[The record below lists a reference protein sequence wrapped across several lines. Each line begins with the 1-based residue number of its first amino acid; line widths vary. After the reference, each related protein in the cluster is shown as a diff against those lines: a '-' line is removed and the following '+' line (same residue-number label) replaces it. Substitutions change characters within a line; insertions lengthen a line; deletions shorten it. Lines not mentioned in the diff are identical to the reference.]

1 MSGSQT
7 GSGNQGGVPALLGDR
22 YEIEVEIGAGAFA
35 TTYRG
40 HDRRLDRTVAIKVL
54 SREYARDPSYA
65 QRFEREA
72 QTAASISHGNVVDV
86 YDFGQQGDTLYIVM
100 QYVAGEDLK
109 HLITREGPLSP
120 DRARDIAIQILD
132 GLDAIHR
139 AGIIHR
145 DIKPQNILIGADGR
159 ARVADFGIAQIE
171 LDSGLTTAGTTIGTA
186 AYMAPEQA
194 EGGRTTAETD
204 LYAVGV
210 VLYEMLT
217 GALPFSAPTAMALML
232 AHIQQQPVPPSQR
245 VRGRTVPPDLDGIV
259 MQAMAKSPQDR
270 FRSAAAMMQA
280 LRGVRATARGQEPTM
295 PLASPRSGTT
305 RLPAGP
311 PARARPASAG
321 AMPRRAPRV
330 ETPVS
335 TSPAPGG
342 GFMAFLGRVL
352 LVILAG
358 LILAAAYVWWDGRQN
373 DAGVDGTETPTATA
387 TRPAPTSEVT
397 VTDQVILPA
406 ATDPPTAM
414 PTALPTDVPLPTAT
428 AVPPTVAPPTDSAPT
443 IGPGATEEPQIIEPA
458 SG

>member
-54 SREYARDPSYA
+54 SREYAKDPSYA

-109 HLITREGPLSP
+109 HLITREGALSP

-145 DIKPQNILIGADGR
+145 DIKPQNILIGTDGR

-245 VRGRTVPPDLDGIV
+245 VRGRAIPPDLDGIV

-270 FRSAAAMMQA
+270 FRSASAMMQA
-280 LRGVRATARGQEPTM
+280 LRGVRGTARGQEPTVAL
-295 PLASPRSGTT
+295 PSSPAGTS

-311 PARARPASAG
+311 PAR
-321 AMPRRAPRV
+321 
-330 ETPVS
+330 
-335 TSPAPGG
+335 
-342 GFMAFLGRVL
+342 
-352 LVILAG
+352 
-358 LILAAAYVWWDGRQN
+358 
-373 DAGVDGTETPTATA
+373 
-387 TRPAPTSEVT
+387 
-397 VTDQVILPA
+397 
-406 ATDPPTAM
+406 
-414 PTALPTDVPLPTAT
+414 
-428 AVPPTVAPPTDSAPT
+428 
-443 IGPGATEEPQIIEPA
+443 
-458 SG
+458 